1 MICLKV
7 PWAAGL
13 GLSTFAE
20 EVRWREA
27 DKLIWLS
34 LHVSPL
40 VTAAE
45 AAVELPA
52 EIFPQL
58 INITKYGRMSLIS
71 ANFVLSTAP
80 TPSSQIY
87 ILMEQDNPKIAQKDN
102 FNNT

>member
-1 MICLKV
+1 M
-7 PWAAGL
+7 
-13 GLSTFAE
+13 
-20 EVRWREA
+20 
-27 DKLIWLS
+27 
-34 LHVSPL
+34 SPL

-52 EIFPQL
+52 ESFPQL

-80 TPSSQIY
+80 TPSYQIY

-102 FNNT
+102 FNDTNNASKYDKILFLERSYTTSSAMTCILMDVMVL